1 MNLTLH
7 LTTACNMR
15 CAYCYAP
22 PVAGPVMSL
31 ETGVRTL
38 DLAAELN
45 QGAPSGIIFFGG
57 EPLLCQDRVR
67 ELVAYGLELK
77 AQGRARFHFKLT
89 TNGSLLDEA
98 FLGFAN
104 DTGLLVA
111 MSLDGTQAAHDRH
124 RRYADGAASYA
135 TLSPKLDLLL
145 RYQPHATVL
154 SVVNPDTV
162 EHFAASACELIERGV
177 RYLVVSV
184 NYDAPWTESQLEALV
199 EQYELLAEHYEAWTR
214 AGRKFYLS
222 PFEMCIG
229 THLAG
234 PDAGHS
240 HRCELGEKQISV
252 DPEGWLYPCVQFTR
266 QGPGWRIGSVFGG
279 IDEAARRALR
289 DRSSAVKQ
297 PCGSCALEPRC
308 PNTCGCLNLQTTGSL
323 DEVSPV
329 LCHQQ
334 QRLIPIA
341 DRLAERLFRDRVPD
355 FLQKHYNRSW
365 PLLSFLDDTRGFRG
379 D

>member
-22 PVAGPVMSL
+22 PEAGPVMSL

-38 DLAAELN
+38 ELAAKLN
-45 QGAPSGIIFFGG
+45 EGEPSGVIFFGG
-57 EPLLCQDRVR
+57 EPLLCR
-67 ELVAYGLELK
+67 ERIEALVAHGLAMK
-77 AQGRARFHFKLT
+77 AEGRARFHFKIT
-89 TNGSLLDEA
+89 TNGSLLDDD
-98 FLGFAN
+98 FLSFAN

-111 MSLDGTQAAHDRH
+111 MSMDGTQQAHDAH
-124 RRYADGAASYA
+124 RRFADGGPSHARLA
-135 TLSPKLDLLL
+135 PKLDLLL
-145 RYQPHATVL
+145 RFQPHATVL

-162 EHFAASACELIERGV
+162 QDFGASVVELIERGV

-184 NYDAPWTESQLEALV
+184 NYSASWSEDQLEQLV
-199 EQYELLAEHYEAWTR
+199 EQYEILAGHYEAWTR

-266 QGPGWRIGSVFGG
+266 AGPQWRIGSVAEG
-279 IDEAARRALR
+279 IDQAARRALR
-289 DRSSAVKQ
+289 ERSCAVKQ
-297 PCGSCALEPRC
+297 PCDACALEPRC

-323 DEVSPV
+323 DAVSPV

-341 DRLAERLFRDRVPD
+341 DRLAERLFRDREPS

-365 PLLSFLDDTRGFRG
+365 PLLSFLDDTRGFREE
-379 D
+379 